1 MSVENLEGNSVVDPA
16 ISDDGKN
23 SVAYE
28 TYERTLAQAKKAQ
41 AKNKEVQEELNA
53 LRAEKDAES
62 KSRLE
67 EQNKYKELYEASEAT
82 AKQAREETATLV
94 AAQIITRKKE
104 AVAAHIGAVHKPEF
118 LQFLNLDNIDLDNPD
133 SVIEEAT
140 RFKAEY
146 PMVLKT
152 ASTPLPNGAA
162 PGTPAD
168 LKSKSIADMTD
179 DELARFSA
187 TTLLGK

>member
-1 MSVENLEGNSVVDPA
+1 MSVESQEGNSVVDPS

-67 EQNKYKELYEASEAT
+67 EQNKYKELYENSEAA

-104 AVAAHIGAVHKPEF
+104 AVSAHIGALHRPEF
-118 LQFLNLDNIDLDNPD
+118 LQFVNLDNVDLDNPD
-133 SVIEEAT
+133 SIIEEAT

-168 LKSKSIADMTD
+168 AKPKTLSNMTD
-179 DELARFSA
+179 EELARFTARSS
-187 TTLLGK
+187 LGL

>member
-1 MSVENLEGNSVVDPA
+1 MSVENLEDNSVVDP
-16 ISDDGKN
+16 IVSDEGKN

-53 LRAEKDAES
+53 LRAEKEAES

-82 AKQAREETATLV
+82 AKQAKEETAALV
-94 AAQIITRKKE
+94 AAQIINRKKE

-118 LQFLNLDNIDLDNPD
+118 LSFLNLDNIDLDNPD
-133 SVIEEAT
+133 SIIEEAT
-140 RFKAEY
+140 RFKAVY

-152 ASTPLPNGAA
+152 SSTPLPNGAA

-168 LKSKSIADMTD
+168 LKPKSISDMTD
-179 DELARFSA
+179 EELASYSA
-187 TTLLGK
+187 KAALGL